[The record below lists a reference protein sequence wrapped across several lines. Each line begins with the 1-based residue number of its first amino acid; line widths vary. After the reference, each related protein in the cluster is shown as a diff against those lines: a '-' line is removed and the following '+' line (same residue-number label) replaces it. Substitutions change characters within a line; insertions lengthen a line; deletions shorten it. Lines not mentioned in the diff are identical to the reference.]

1 MCSKTDY
8 NEVLNLVAVGSKYLD
23 VTETSTIL
31 TENASK
37 AIQDMSEAIDAL
49 ASARGIVGS
58 VSNRLDAAY

>member
-1 MCSKTDY
+1 MFSKTDF
-8 NEVLNLVAVGSKYLD
+8 NEVLNLVAVCSKYSD
-23 VTETSTIL
+23 VTDTSTIL
-31 TENASK
+31 TEHASK

>member
-1 MCSKTDY
+1 MFSKTDF
-8 NEVLNLVAVGSKYLD
+8 NEVLNLVAVCSKYSD
-23 VTETSTIL
+23 VTDTSTIL